1 MSDLVLTSDELPE
14 GFTFPRG
21 FLRLVELG
29 LFELEPWWIPTCDR
43 LRGLNQGL
51 ARRYPQR
58 KLILLAKRQDN
69 DDTACWDLAAGKVAI
84 IHDYASPG
92 WESRREFP
100 NFDSWLHSAIDDLIE
115 F

>member
-1 MSDLVLTSDELPE
+1 MNDLLLTSEELPK
-14 GFTFPRG
+14 GFSYPRG
-21 FLRLVELG
+21 FLRLVELE
-29 LFELEPWWIPTCDR
+29 LFELEPWWIPTGDR
-43 LRGLNQGL
+43 LRQFNQGL
-51 ARRYPQR
+51 AERYPQR
-58 KLILLAKRQDN
+58 KLVLLAKRQDN
-69 DDTACWDLAAGKVAI
+69 DDAACWDVAADNVAV